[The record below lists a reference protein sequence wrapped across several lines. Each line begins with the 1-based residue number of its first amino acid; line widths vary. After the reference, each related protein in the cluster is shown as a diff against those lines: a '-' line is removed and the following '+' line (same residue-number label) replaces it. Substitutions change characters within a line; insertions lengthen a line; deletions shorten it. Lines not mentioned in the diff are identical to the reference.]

1 MIWLR
6 EFRPMQNS
14 SAKAGA
20 WLFWFCYQFPF
31 QPHLCI
37 EPHTYFYTCI
47 YNGFNYCCLKM
58 DNISEPYDELRV
70 KWYCLVRPVVF
81 MYKITIFFIRHIITF
96 NIGQWKQLAIC
107 QGYRVQTKSNYFLIL
122 VLHLFTR
129 LSVLWY
135 KWFYSLSIDMCS
147 CCFLLVFTLDWRY
160 IVISLCYELC

>member
-1 MIWLR
+1 MPTLVCLFLQSR
-6 EFRPMQNS
+6 
-14 SAKAGA
+14 AKAGA
-20 WLFWFCYQFPF
+20 RLLWFCYEFPF

-37 EPHTYFYTCI
+37 EPHTYFYICI

-58 DNISEPYDELRV
+58 DNIRTLWLVESEMILPSKASSLYVHDHN
-70 KWYCLVRPVVF
+70 
-81 MYKITIFFIRHIITF
+81 FFILHIITF

-147 CCFLLVFTLDWRY
+147 CCFLLVFTLDGIY
-160 IVISLCYELC
+160 IVISLCY